1 MANRPLVA
9 NLKNDSVFSDVR
21 DTFGSVFTTDVRRSL
36 MDNIPT
42 AVNHINNSAAGAA
55 LVNDITNAGMRFTL
69 PDGTS
74 IGDPHAPAHRSWTVT
89 FANVSDAAGQTDNAS
104 RTITVSTARLYAPGN
119 AMMLART
126 IAHEMQHAYD
136 YQAGR
141 MNAPGTGDLLSAGA
155 VNRMQAILQESVN
168 TEIRAHTR
176 EYAMRVWLKPD
187 KMLTYNISA
196 PEVVE
201 VLRKQNVEAAPGKIG
216 ESSGKKAQTLQYVL
230 RYTGK
235 FNKQE
240 NYENIVVKATEEGE
254 LVKLKDIAD
263 IEFDS
268 QDYNVLSKENGKP
281 SAAIML
287 KQRPGTNA
295 SDVIERIKNKMA
307 EIQATSF
314 PPGMGYTISYDVSEF
329 LDASIYEV
337 LKTLIEAFILVA
349 FVVFIFL
356 QDVRSTLIPIIAIP
370 VSLIGTF
377 FFMQLFGFSLNLI
390 TLFAMVLAIG
400 IVVDN
405 AIVVI

>member
-1 MANRPLVA
+1 MPARKIQADYEKLTAISALFKRRADGVQNLIEALTKISQTISEGAWVGKGAQTYLKEMNDLVLPGLKRLQGVLTEAISATRKIVQAFQEAEDEAGRLFQGQPETFLANRPLVA

-176 EYAMRVWLKPD
+176 EYAMRDAVA
-187 KMLTYNISA
+187 YS
-196 PEVVE
+196 
-201 VLRKQNVEAAPGKIG
+201 
-216 ESSGKKAQTLQYVL
+216 
-230 RYTGK
+230 
-235 FNKQE
+235 
-240 NYENIVVKATEEGE
+240 
-254 LVKLKDIAD
+254 
-263 IEFDS
+263 
-268 QDYNVLSKENGKP
+268 ENGIFNHANVK
-281 SAAIML
+281 
-287 KQRPGTNA
+287 
-295 SDVIERIKNKMA
+295 
-307 EIQATSF
+307 
-314 PPGMGYTISYDVSEF
+314 
-329 LDASIYEV
+329 
-337 LKTLIEAFILVA
+337 FILNDRGYGKTYEDFYNSQLKAAYNNDHSIGLYKVK
-349 FVVFIFL
+349 
-356 QDVRSTLIPIIAIP
+356 VRAGVGGNIQVQLIR
-370 VSLIGTF
+370 LK
-377 FFMQLFGFSLNLI
+377 
-390 TLFAMVLAIG
+390 
-400 IVVDN
+400 
-405 AIVVI
+405 